1 MEIFKFFNS
10 APGDARTY
18 QAADFADY
26 FGSVLSTGLLHT
38 NEVPGMSVT
47 VEAGTLNTV
56 VNAGKAIMKG
66 HLYENTAPLTLSHSI
81 PEATLDRID
90 RIVLRL
96 DLRNAERNIKLHVK
110 QGVSSASPVAPS
122 LQRDNFIYELSLAQV
137 RVRANTA
144 SLRVSDLLDERLNE
158 NLCGVVYSLIS
169 IPTDQF
175 QLYITARTAE
185 LGVEAEQ
192 FEQQLIQN
200 LADYE
205 QEYQEWFADLKAS
218 GFASAS
224 EFAAHKADDTS
235 HVRYGSASGTNSKIV
250 TLNPAPTSLVEGF
263 ALSFKNTVAN
273 TGTST
278 LNVNGL
284 GAKPIVKS
292 NGIAVASGNLKA
304 GSIYTVRYDGTSF
317 ILQGEGGEYGTA
329 VAGDVLTGKT
339 IGTESGIVEGT
350 LVLNE
355 LVVSPGDQVL
365 LASPNEV
372 SLTNSSFIKVKE
384 IISNFDAGTVR
395 LKFEIKIISNNTVY
409 AQIYKN
415 GVAVGTLRSST
426 SNLYTAFSED
436 IVFSKGDLIQLYART
451 FTASSSVQ
459 VRNFQISVAKN
470 PHGTV
475 NL

>member
-38 NEVPGMSVT
+38 TEVPGMSVT

-110 QGVSSASPVAPS
+110 QGVSSASPVAPA

-144 SLRVSDLLDERLNE
+144 SLRVSDLLDERLDE
-158 NLCGVVYSLIS
+158 NLCGIVYSLIS

-224 EFAAHKADDTS
+224 EFAAHKADEAAHGIGDKALLSTTAKTS
-235 HVRYGSASGTNSKIV
+235 IVDAINEVFQSGNNVKRDMVAALLAVDPALPITENSSWEEIETAAAQISTGKKFAEGTFNTNNTISVNTLNFRPNKIWVTGEIGGATYQRHHQSGVPSAFNKTVIYSDFNTAYKGGEGAYFTITNTGFSCTNLGFASGMTNRRW
-250 TLNPAPTSLVEGF
+250 E
-263 ALSFKNTVAN
+263 
-273 TGTST
+273 
-278 LNVNGL
+278 
-284 GAKPIVKS
+284 
-292 NGIAVASGNLKA
+292 AS
-304 GSIYTVRYDGTSF
+304 
-317 ILQGEGGEYGTA
+317 E
-329 VAGDVLTGKT
+329 
-339 IGTESGIVEGT
+339 
-350 LVLNE
+350 
-355 LVVSPGDQVL
+355 
-365 LASPNEV
+365 
-372 SLTNSSFIKVKE
+372 
-384 IISNFDAGTVR
+384 
-395 LKFEIKIISNNTVY
+395 
-409 AQIYKN
+409 
-415 GVAVGTLRSST
+415 
-426 SNLYTAFSED
+426 
-436 IVFSKGDLIQLYART
+436 
-451 FTASSSVQ
+451 
-459 VRNFQISVAKN
+459 
-470 PHGTV
+470 
-475 NL
+475 